1 MVAALPPGPGLL
13 LNRLLL
19 INEIIVFNVF
29 YGLWGLEYNKLI
41 RLILLTAQLGP
52 LKQGL
57 RKEKAYGNSSSF
69 QHTYCRAF
77 GWGFNIQRMYL
88 DY

>member
-1 MVAALPPGPGLL
+1 MLS
-13 LNRLLL
+13 NH
-19 INEIIVFNVF
+19 INEIIAFNIF

-57 RKEKAYGNSSSF
+57 RKEKAYGKSSIV
-69 QHTYCRAF
+69 AAP
-77 GWGFNIQRMYL
+77 
-88 DY
+88 